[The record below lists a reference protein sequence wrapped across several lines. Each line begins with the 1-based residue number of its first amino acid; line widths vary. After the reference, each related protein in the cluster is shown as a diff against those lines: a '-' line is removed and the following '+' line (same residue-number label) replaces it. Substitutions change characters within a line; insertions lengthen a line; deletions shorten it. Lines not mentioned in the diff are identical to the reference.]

1 MRWFAFAPYIYMY
14 KYKYSYS
21 YKYTGDFRIHCICIR
36 D

>member
-1 MRWFAFAPYIYMY
+1 MRWFAFVPYIYMY